1 MLTRRLLHPSALRLL
16 KPQTLLLQCSSRRAF
31 HWGLTRPSSGSP
43 NILQSI
49 GSKKCVRRARLADW
63 RLGGVQMRSYADSAQ
78 ERIEE
83 EGIPLSVR
91 TPFLK
96 NSTMQAFLTRRTQ
109 NSAPT
114 TAALLAY
121 AQTHWP
127 APSVVPAGWS
137 TDWSQWDY
145 LLTLFAF
152 SPYFLRLP
160 QIEMLVNIKYAIPG
174 EVRPI
179 MYSVARESLVFC
191 VEMPDDFEDSDSDSE
206 PESEVG
212 EDGAAHVFLLDCR
225 TFDLYTYDPAPPPA
239 ADGTP
244 TYAQHAPDT
253 IEELVLLIGAAPTPA
268 AVPMLRLEPDEAG
281 AAVLQRVLDR
291 DASVIPVLEE
301 DYLGYAPRATS
312 RAEELLDANT
322 AQRQET
328 EALRRAIAAARATV
342 RETEAELAREEA
354 EVRRV
359 RVGARARREARAE
372 GVRAP
377 RAVTGT
383 LGLSG
388 ALRELT
394 EVRVDG
400 LQELV
405 RRASEGNGDEGE
417 EGEEFGEMEPSVEDV
432 LREDAAH
439 AEMRAAL
446 EDAKAKLAAMEREL
460 SGLAES

>member
-1 MLTRRLLHPSALRLL
+1 MLTRRLLHSSAPRLSR
-16 KPQTLLLQCSSRRAF
+16 PQPLLLQCSSRRAF
-31 HWGLTRPSSGSP
+31 HWGLPRPSFGP
-43 NILQSI
+43 KIIFENIGPQ
-49 GSKKCVRRARLADW
+49 KCLRRARLADW
-63 RLGGVQMRSYADSAQ
+63 RLGGAQRRAYVDTAQ

-83 EGIPLSVR
+83 EGIPLS
-91 TPFLK
+91 
-96 NSTMQAFLTRRTQ
+96 

-160 QIEMLVNIKYAIPG
+160 QIEMLVNIKHAIPG

-179 MYSVARESLVFC
+179 MYSVTRESLVFC
-191 VEMPDDFEDSDSDSE
+191 VEMPDDDSSDSGSDSE

-239 ADGTP
+239 ADGAP

-253 IEELVLLIGAAPTPA
+253 IEELILLIGAAPTPA
-268 AVPMLRLEPDEAG
+268 AVPMLRLEPDEEG

-312 RAEELLDANT
+312 REEELLDANR

-359 RVGARARREARAE
+359 RVGAKARREARAE
-372 GVRAP
+372 GVQAP

-405 RRASEGNGDEGE
+405 RASEGNDDEGE
-417 EGEEFGEMEPSVEDV
+417 EGDEFGELEPSVEDV

-446 EDAKAKLAAMEREL
+446 EDAKIKLAAMEREL